1 MEYRHTPVLLA
12 EVTQQL
18 TLHDGS
24 IFVDCT
30 LGGAG
35 HTKRITQLVAPTGIV
50 VGIDQDD
57 AALTAAADTL
67 RLGQQ
72 ELPTIVL
79 LKGNFGDLDEVLLEA
94 RIPYA
99 DAFLFDLGVSSPQL
113 DHVGRGFTYQE
124 DAPLDMRMDSSSTQP
139 TAADIV
145 NSYSEAEL
153 ARILREYGEERW
165 ASRIAAFIVA
175 ARGRH
180 PLTTTGELV
189 EIIKAA
195 IPAAARREGGH
206 PAKRTFQALR
216 IEVNRELEVLET
228 ALQAAVRWLAPG
240 GRICVISYHSLE
252 DRIVKQTFSGL
263 SAGCTCPPDI
273 PVCMCEAQPVLRVV
287 TRRPILPTAQEI
299 ARNPRARSARLATKA
314 TMAPTDSTRTATITC
329 GMSAGGR
336 NVTPATA
343 SSGTDAATA
352 R

>member
-79 LKGNFGDLDEVLLEA
+79 QKGNFGDLDAALLEA
-94 RIPYA
+94 RIPYV

-113 DHVGRGFTYQE
+113 DHVGRGFTYQQ
-124 DAPLDMRMDSSSTQP
+124 DAPLDMRMDPTSSQP

-145 NSYSEAEL
+145 NSYSSAEL

-165 ASRIAAFIVA
+165 ASRIAEFIVA

-180 PLTTTGELV
+180 PLSTTGEIV
-189 EIIKAA
+189 EIVKAA
-195 IPAAARREGGH
+195 IPAAARKSGGH
-206 PAKRTFQALR
+206 PARRTFQALR
-216 IEVNRELEVLET
+216 IEVNHELEMLERGLRT
-228 ALQAAVRWLAPG
+228 AVRWLAPG
-240 GRICVISYHSLE
+240 GRIAVISYHSLE
-252 DRIVKQTFSGL
+252 DKIVRDVFAEFAQ
-263 SAGCTCPPDI
+263 GCVCPPDM
-273 PVCMCEAQPVLRVV
+273 PVCRCGQEPVLRRITKRPVV
-287 TRRPILPTAQEI
+287 PTDEEI
-299 ARNPRARSARLATKA
+299 EVNPRARSARLRVAE
-314 TMAPTDSTRTATITC
+314 RI
-329 GMSAGGR
+329 
-336 NVTPATA
+336 
-343 SSGTDAATA
+343 
-352 R
+352 

>member
-35 HTKRITQLVAPTGIV
+35 HTKRIAQLVAPTGIV

-72 ELPTIVL
+72 ELEGPTIVL
-79 LKGNFGDLDEVLLEA
+79 VKGNFGNLDDALLEA

-124 DAPLDMRMDSSSTQP
+124 DVHLDMRMDPSSSQP

-153 ARILREYGEERW
+153 TRIIREFGEERW

-175 ARGRH
+175 ARGAHRIE
-180 PLTTTGELV
+180 TTGRLV

-195 IPAAARREGGH
+195 IPAAARKTGGH
-206 PAKRTFQALR
+206 PARRTFQALR
-216 IEVNRELEVLET
+216 IEVNHELEVLERGVRS
-228 ALQAAVRWLAPG
+228 AVRWLAPK
-240 GRICVISYHSLE
+240 GRIAVISYHSLE
-252 DRIVKQTFSGL
+252 DKIVRDIFNEL
-263 SAGCTCPPDI
+263 SQGCVCPPDL
-273 PVCMCEAQPVLRVV
+273 PVCRCGKVPVLRIVNK
-287 TRRPILPTAQEI
+287 RPIVPTDEEVEG
-299 ARNPRARSARLATKA
+299 NPRARSAKLRVAE
-314 TMAPTDSTRTATITC
+314 R
-329 GMSAGGR
+329 
-336 NVTPATA
+336 V
-343 SSGTDAATA
+343 
-352 R
+352 